1 MKNKLGGCGWR
12 GFAVLLCMLAA
23 TAAWADEALW
33 AKLKQGGYVVLIRHA
48 STEFGIGDPP
58 GFKLDDCSTQRNL
71 SDAGRA
77 EARRLGE
84 AFRSRGVPVSDVRSS
99 QWCRCIE
106 TAKLAFGRAEPW
118 PAINSVFADRSQEPA
133 QRRAVLELA
142 SKVKAPRNL
151 VLVTHNYNIDA
162 LVGVSP
168 AKAEIVVARFDN
180 GELKVVGRIPP
191 P

>member
-1 MKNKLGGCGWR
+1 M
-12 GFAVLLCMLAA
+12 
-23 TAAWADEALW
+23 
-33 AKLKQGGYVVLIRHA
+33 
-48 STEFGIGDPP
+48 
-58 GFKLDDCSTQRNL
+58 
-71 SDAGRA
+71 
-77 EARRLGE
+77 GE

-99 QWCRCIE
+99 QWCRCLE
-106 TAKLAFGRAEPW
+106 TAKIAFGRAEPW

-142 SKVKAPRNL
+142 SKVKPPRNL

-168 AKAEIVVARFDN
+168 AKAEIVVARPDN
-180 GELKVVGRIPP
+180 GELRVVGRIPP

>member
-1 MKNKLGGCGWR
+1 MKKRLAGRGWR
-12 GFAVLLCMLAA
+12 GLGMLLCMLAA
-23 TAAWADEALW
+23 TVAWADEALW
-33 AKLKQGGYVVLIRHA
+33 TQLKQGGYVVLIRHA

-71 SDAGRA
+71 SDTGRA

-84 AFRSRGVPVSDVRSS
+84 TFRSRGVPVSEVRSS
-99 QWCRCIE
+99 QWCRCME

-142 SKVKAPRNL
+142 SKVKPPRNL
-151 VLVTHNYNIDA
+151 VLVTHNYNINA
-162 LVGVSP
+162 LVGASP

-180 GELKVVGRIPP
+180 GELKLVGRIAPP
-191 P
+191 